1 MRLGRSLPL
10 VLPLCLLLVSSL
22 SFAGAWRVS
31 PIRLTLGRA
40 ARTGV
45 IKVINDADDKLQVQ
59 MNAFEWTEGPD
70 GKDHYTKTK
79 DLLFFPKI
87 MVLEKKEERILRVG
101 IRMPAVAKEK
111 AYRLYI
117 QEIPT
122 PSQAKGTSVA
132 IAIRFG
138 VPIFVEPLKA
148 EARGEIESI
157 GMDNGVLA
165 TRVANRG
172 NVHFTIQSIVVKG
185 KSKSGEGVFSKELSG
200 WYLLPGASRL
210 YSTKIPP
217 DKCRNAAAIDL
228 EVKTDRFT
236 LPGKLDADSAM
247 CEK

>member
-1 MRLGRSLPL
+1 MRFPRLVSL
-10 VLPLCLLLVSSL
+10 VLPLFFLLPPSL
-22 SFAGAWRVS
+22 SFAGTWRVA
-31 PIRLTLGRA
+31 PIRLELGKA

-45 IKVINDADDKLQVQ
+45 IKVINDADDRLQVQ

-70 GKDHYTKTK
+70 GKDHYAETK

-87 MVLEKKEERILRVG
+87 MVFQKKEERILRVG
-101 IRMPAVAKEK
+101 IRMPAVATEK

-117 QEIPT
+117 EEIPS
-122 PSQAKGTSVA
+122 PSKAKGTSVA

-165 TRVANRG
+165 AKVKNPG

-185 KSKSGEGVFSKELSG
+185 NSKSGEELFSKELSG
-200 WYLLPGASRL
+200 WYLLAGASRL

-217 DKCRNAAAIDL
+217 DKCRTTATIDV
-228 EVKTDRFT
+228 EVKADRFT
-236 LPGKLDADSAM
+236 LPGKLNVDRSM